1 MKGLPAVQLQLLD
14 EVTGEELEFVNPIS
28 VAERMYLNKKIIG
41 PDGKEISTVQGA
53 INILVEQANEALTA
67 LAVSIADYNK
77 HVTDEVSRG
86 KFNDGDI
93 VPTYQKIPESDR
105 VHANKTLLDLA
116 IINQEYD
123 KKTGIVTYT
132 RYDGSTFQWDTAL
145 EHVATTLGWDGDK
158 NVFVLEKDGGERQEI
173 DFARLVDIY
182 TGAHSSTILVSVQGR
197 EIVAELLPSCI
208 ARKHLK
214 GDIVGALED
223 SERFIAEYEDKIKGI
238 EENANKYILP
248 TAKTTDYEAPE
259 GAPEDIDNRLGGV
272 IAGHNISVDE
282 EGVISAINVQYGESL
297 ENSKP
302 VNLFLK
308 VVSTGGPSTDP
319 LPTVVATKSYI
330 TSEGTIIIGKD
341 NGLFDFILANSGARI
356 SNLTIDEANGRMFRG
371 LEIMELGTFT
381 WYHDSMFNYAVNPS
395 GEGFS
400 YALNGYVLSDYVSHE
415 EFIAM
420 INSGNYQHGPSPEL
434 PPLSES
440 GSGEP
445 YYPPTK
451 DPVGP

>member
-1 MKGLPAVQLQLLD
+1 MVDLQALKGLPAVQLQLLD
-14 EVTGEELEFVNPIS
+14 EVTGEELEFVNPLS
-28 VAERMYLNKKIIG
+28 VANRVYLDKKIVG
-41 PDGKEISTVQGA
+41 PDNKEYSTVQGA
-53 INILVEQANEALTA
+53 INILVKQANDALTA
-67 LAVSIADYNK
+67 LAVSIADYTK
-77 HVTDEVSRG
+77 HVNDEISRG
-86 KFNDGDI
+86 KFDDSDV
-93 VPTYQKIPESDR
+93 VPEYQKIPEVDR
-105 VHANKTLLDLA
+105 VHANKNLLDLA
-116 IINQEYD
+116 IIGHSYD

-132 RYDGSTFQWDTAL
+132 RYDGSTFEWDTAL

-182 TGAHSSTILVSVQGR
+182 TGASSSTILVSVQGR
-197 EIVAELLPSCI
+197 EIVAELLPRCI

-214 GDIVGALED
+214 GDIVSALED
-223 SERFIAEYEDKIKGI
+223 SERFISEYEDKIQGI

-259 GAPEDIDNRLGGV
+259 GAPEGIDNRLGGV

-297 ENSKP
+297 ENSRP

-319 LPTVVATKSYI
+319 LPEVVATKSYI

-371 LEIMELGTFT
+371 LELMELGTFT
-381 WYHDSMFNYAVNPS
+381 WYHNTMLNYAVNSS

-400 YALNGYVLSDYVSHE
+400 YALNEYVLSDYVSHE

-420 INSGNYQHGPSPEL
+420 INSGNYQHGPSPNL
-434 PPLSES
+434 PPLIEQGGES
-440 GSGEP
+440 RWL
-445 YYPPTK
+445 
-451 DPVGP
+451 